1 MSRVRRRPRGAATR
15 NRGVA
20 AAFKA
25 GKVIKGK
32 RPTKPKP
39 NVGIRQRNKDM
50 AKAATRPSAR
60 PKTTVASTAKPVK
73 RNQNLKD
80 IATSRMK
87 NIKAKGIT
95 KPTVGIKQ
103 KNKDMAKAAARPRPV
118 KPRPPV
124 RAKGPRRAMAAG
136 FAGLRKML

>member
-15 NRGVA
+15 NRGVPSKLNVA
-20 AAFKA
+20 AALKA

-50 AKAATRPSAR
+50 AKAATRPSVR

-73 RNQNLKD
+73 RNQ
-80 IATSRMK
+80 S
-87 NIKAKGIT
+87 IKAKGIT

-103 KNKDMAKAAARPRPV
+103 KNKDMAKAATRPRPV

-124 RAKGPRRAMAAG
+124 RAKGPRSAMAAG
-136 FAGLRKML
+136 FAGLSRKMV

>member
-15 NRGVA
+15 KRGVA
-20 AAFKA
+20 AALKA

-32 RPTKPKP
+32 RPTKPKT
-39 NVGIRQRNKDM
+39 NVGIKQKNKDM

-103 KNKDMAKAAARPRPV
+103 KNKDALARTPSPSKV
-118 KPRPPV
+118 KSFP
-124 RAKGPRRAMAAG
+124 AG
-136 FAGLRKML
+136 NMFGQMFGRKRK